1 MSRFSALISEKMQGL
16 QQQGLHRTR
25 KGLPVDATHLHFCS
39 NDYLSL
45 SNDPRVKKAYQLG
58 FEHYPVGSGGSGVIC
73 GYHPIHA
80 EFEQTIAAA
89 LATDAAVVFSS
100 GYAANLA
107 VVNLL
112 SKIDRHLLVDK
123 AIHASFY
130 DGIKLADARFC
141 RYRCNDMADLSQKLA
156 HTAQAAVVTEG
167 LFSMS
172 GQMAPLQ
179 DISHL
184 CDRHEAPCIVD
195 EAHSF
200 GVLGEHGLGAVRHFS
215 LTQEQIPLR
224 IITFGKAFGGQGAM
238 VAGCG
243 EWVDALVQYARPY
256 LYSTAISPALV
267 YGLLK
272 TFQLIYDADDRRR
285 QLHGLV
291 AYFRE
296 KAAQSPLCFADS
308 TSAIQQLRLGCP
320 HAALNYAQELSQR
333 RIFCQAI
340 REPTVPRKYSGL
352 RIVLNYQHDAKDIDH
367 LFNEL
372 HAIYDTEHSN

>member
-1 MSRFSALISEKMQGL
+1 MSQFSALFSEKIQGL

-25 KGLPVDATHLHFCS
+25 QVLPVDGTYLHFCS

-45 SNDPRVKKAYQLG
+45 SNDRRVKKAYQQG
-58 FEHYPVGSGGSGVIC
+58 FEYYPAGSGGSGVIC

-89 LATDAAVVFSS
+89 LATDAAMVFGS

-112 SKIDRHLLVDK
+112 SQLERHLLVDK

-130 DGIKLADARFC
+130 DGMKLADARFS
-141 RYRCNDMADLSQKLA
+141 RYRSNDTEDLRQKLA
-156 HTAQAAVVTEG
+156 HTAQAVVVTEG

-172 GQMAPLQ
+172 GQVAPLQ

-184 CDRHEAPCIVD
+184 CETHEVPCLVD

-200 GVLGEHGLGAVRHFS
+200 GVMGEHGLGAVRHFS

-224 IITFGKAFGGQGAM
+224 IITFGKAFGGQGAL

-243 EWVDALVQYARPY
+243 DWVDALVQYARPY

-285 QLHGLV
+285 QLEGLV
-291 AYFRE
+291 RYFRE
-296 KAAQSPLCFADS
+296 KAAQSPLRFADS
-308 TSAIQQLRLGCP
+308 MTAIQQLQLGCP
-320 HAALNYAQELSQR
+320 HAALNYAQELSKR

-352 RIVLNYQHDAKDIDH
+352 RMVLNCRHEAKDIDH